1 MYRSIVVGTDGSA
14 GARLAL
20 LRAAA
25 VAAAGHQRAAVHVV
39 SAFQPLT
46 DAQVAQLRQA
56 LPAPFQHEVQPDM
69 GPRAALAEASELLA
83 AADIEF
89 LAYDPPGQPAEAIL
103 AVAAEVGA
111 DLVLVGSHGL
121 SRSAGNGSG
130 YGAESGLSGPPMGQ
144 VTARLVLDSPV
155 DILVVRNSIP
165 AEPEGDQADADHD
178 HETVT
183 SAFGRLSEAAGKFE
197 AGHPDLVRTVSD
209 VSYYLSGLGL

>member
-20 LRAAA
+20 RRAIA
-25 VAAAGHQRAAVHVV
+25 VATAGHQRAAVHVV
-39 SAFQPLT
+39 SAYQPLT
-46 DAQVAQLRQA
+46 EAQVAYLRQA
-56 LPAPFQHEVQPDM
+56 LPEPFRNEVQPDM
-69 GPRAALAEASELLA
+69 GPRAALAEASELLE

-121 SRSAGNGSG
+121 SRAAGAGANGAG
-130 YGAESGLSGPPMGQ
+130 QTGPSMGQ
-144 VTARLVLDSPV
+144 VSARLVLDSPV
-155 DILVVRNSIP
+155 DILVVRNPVP
-165 AEPEGDQADADHD
+165 AEPEGEDD
-178 HETVT
+178 HERETVG

-197 AGHPDLVRTVSD
+197 TDHPDLVRTVSD

>member
-20 LRAAA
+20 RRAIA
-25 VAAAGHQRAAVHVV
+25 VATAGHQRAAVHVV
-39 SAFQPLT
+39 SAYQPLT
-46 DAQVAQLRQA
+46 EAQLAYLRQA
-56 LPAPFQHEVQPDM
+56 LPEPFRNEVQPDM
-69 GPRAALAEASELLA
+69 GPRAALAEASELLE

-89 LAYDPPGQPAEAIL
+89 LAYDPPGEPAEAIL

-121 SRSAGNGSG
+121 SRAAGTGG
-130 YGAESGLSGPPMGQ
+130 GAHTGPSMGQ
-144 VTARLVLDSPV
+144 VSARLVLDSPV
-155 DILVVRNSIP
+155 DVLVVRNPVP
-165 AEPEGDQADADHD
+165 AEPEGEATEHER
-178 HETVT
+178 ETVG

-197 AGHPDLVRTVSD
+197 TNHPDLVRTVSD

>member
-20 LRAAA
+20 RRAIA
-25 VAAAGHQRAAVHVV
+25 VATAGHQRAAVHVV
-39 SAFQPLT
+39 SAYQPLT
-46 DAQVAQLRQA
+46 DPQVAYLRQA
-56 LPAPFQHEVQPDM
+56 LPAPFRDEVQPDM

-89 LAYDPPGQPAEAIL
+89 LAYDPPGEPAEAIL

-121 SRSAGNGSG
+121 SRSAGAVGG
-130 YGAESGLSGPPMGQ
+130 ETTGPSMGQ
-144 VTARLVLDSPV
+144 VSARLVLDSPV
-155 DILVVRNSIP
+155 DVLVVRNTVP
-165 AEPEGDQADADHD
+165 AELEGDGEAEAHD
-178 HETVT
+178 RETVG

-197 AGHPDLVRTVSD
+197 TDHPDLVRTVND

>member
-20 LRAAA
+20 RRAIA
-25 VAAAGHQRAAVHVV
+25 VATAGHQRAAVHVV
-39 SAFQPLT
+39 SAYQPLT
-46 DAQVAQLRQA
+46 DAQVAYLRQA
-56 LPAPFQHEVQPDM
+56 LPEPFRNEVQPDM
-69 GPRAALAEASELLA
+69 GPRAALAEASELLEA
-83 AADIEF
+83 AGIEF

-121 SRSAGNGSG
+121 SRAAD
-130 YGAESGLSGPPMGQ
+130 GAPQTGPSMGQ
-144 VTARLVLDSPV
+144 VSARLVLDSPV
-155 DILVVRNSIP
+155 DILVVRNPVP
-165 AEPEGDQADADHD
+165 AELEGEAADHER
-178 HETVT
+178 ETVG

-197 AGHPDLVRTVSD
+197 TDHPDLVRTVSD

>member
-14 GARLAL
+14 GAHLAL

-39 SAFQPLT
+39 SAYQPLT
-46 DAQVAQLRQA
+46 DAQLAYLRQA
-56 LPAPFQHEVQPDM
+56 LPAPFRDEVQPDM

-89 LAYDPPGQPAEAIL
+89 LAYDPPGEPAEAIL

-121 SRSAGNGSG
+121 SRSAGAAAGG
-130 YGAESGLSGPPMGQ
+130 QPGPSMGR
-144 VTARLVLDSPV
+144 VSARLVLDSPV
-155 DILVVRNSIP
+155 DVLVVRNPIP
-165 AEPEGDQADADHD
+165 AEPDGEAAEQDR
-178 HETVT
+178 ETMG

-197 AGHPDLVRTVSD
+197 TNHPDLVRTVSD

>member
-20 LRAAA
+20 RRAIA
-25 VAAAGHQRAAVHVV
+25 VATAGHQRAAVHVV
-39 SAFQPLT
+39 SAYQPLT
-46 DAQVAQLRQA
+46 EPQIAYLRQA
-56 LPAPFQHEVQPDM
+56 LPEPFRDEVQPDM
-69 GPRAALAEASELLA
+69 GPRAALAEASELLE

-121 SRSAGNGSG
+121 SRAAGPAGTAIG
-130 YGAESGLSGPPMGQ
+130 QTGPSMGQ
-144 VTARLVLDSPV
+144 VSARLALDSPIDV
-155 DILVVRNSIP
+155 LIVRNPVP
-165 AEPEGDQADADHD
+165 AEAEGELSDHD
-178 HETVT
+178 RETKG
-183 SAFGRLSEAAGKFE
+183 SAFGRVSEAAGRFE
-197 AGHPDLVRTVSD
+197 TDHPDLVRTVSD